1 MTELACAV
9 CDRRRDG
16 DHQLERPEMTSSGE
30 PAVVR
35 VLDQRARDCHD
46 HLRRVPVSP
55 RVCGDSALLREI
67 DLLLSRVEVTFS
79 PGMEID
85 LRFTMERL
93 RQPVATRGSGFCL
106 SRPF

>member
-16 DHQLERPEMTSSGE
+16 DHQLERPEMASSGE
-30 PAVVR
+30 PVVVR

-55 RVCGDSALLREI
+55 RVCGDSALLQR
-67 DLLLSRVEVTFS
+67 D
-79 PGMEID
+79 
-85 LRFTMERL
+85 
-93 RQPVATRGSGFCL
+93 
-106 SRPF
+106 RPPP

>member
-35 VLDQRARDCHD
+35 VLDQRARDC
-46 HLRRVPVSP
+46 SWII
-55 RVCGDSALLREI
+55 C
-67 DLLLSRVEVTFS
+67 VES
-79 PGMEID
+79 
-85 LRFTMERL
+85 L
-93 RQPVATRGSGFCL
+93 
-106 SRPF
+106 